1 MSADRDSKVI
11 GYYALASVKNI
22 VCSGGACVIAGSEES
37 MRGCVE
43 DFDPGLARV
52 CTIHKIRFGEI
63 VGGLKYGGASYAFEE
78 VSYARFY
85 PLAVEIGLPVLEAD
99 WAAAQA
105 RGERLLTFQLVR
117 AQPDHSIQQPLA
129 SEFFT

>member
-1 MSADRDSKVI
+1 
-11 GYYALASVKNI
+11 
-22 VCSGGACVIAGSEES
+22 
-37 MRGCVE
+37 MRGFVE
-43 DFDPGLARV
+43 VFDPGVARV

-63 VGGLKYGGASYAFEE
+63 VGGLKYGGAPYAFEE

-105 RGERLLTFQLVR
+105 RGDRFLTFQLFR
-117 AQPDHSIQQPLA
+117 AEPAHSIQQPLA